1 MRPTPLRA
9 GRPTAGS
16 CVALAFAAA
25 LATEAGCSP
34 DYKGTP
40 PFVAEGSDAGASDG
54 APDRLVP
61 DDAGATGRC
70 DRTKPFEPGVPLA
83 DLSPPDD
90 PSSEPSVFLSA
101 DELTAYLASERP
113 GGLGKTDLY
122 VATRAQRDL
131 PFGKPVPLPGAVN
144 GAVDERHATLPDD
157 ELSLYFERSG
167 AWFRATRATPTA
179 AFGAPTALLAGQLV
193 FSPYVAA
200 SGKSAYFTHLRGDG
214 GSTFVLFQYDFAQA
228 RLSELPGL
236 TALSFGA
243 NPVVIANERE
253 LYFRGSG
260 GILRTVFD
268 EPSRTWS
275 QPASAAVGQ
284 TGLTNAPTFVTRDG
298 CLLYYSVEK
307 PLGTG
312 SNYKLF
318 VARRPR

>member
-1 MRPTPLRA
+1 MATLAA
-9 GRPTAGS
+9 G
-16 CVALAFAAA
+16 AA
-25 LATEAGCSP
+25 CSP

-40 PFVAEGSDAGASDG
+40 PFVTDDGDAGVADG
-54 APDRLVP
+54 G
-61 DDAGATGRC
+61 GADGVSPGDTGAAGRC
-70 DRTKPFEPGVPLA
+70 DRGKPFGPGAPLS

-90 PSSEPSVFLSA
+90 PSSEPSVFLTA

-113 GGLGKTDLY
+113 GGSGKTDLY

-131 PFGKPVPLPGAVN
+131 PFGKPLPLPGSVN
-144 GAVDERHATLPDD
+144 GAGDERHATLPDD

-167 AWFRATRATPTA
+167 AWFRATRTTPTGT
-179 AFGAPTALLAGQLV
+179 FGAPTALLSGQLV

-236 TALSFGA
+236 SALSFGA

-260 GILRTVFD
+260 GILRTAFD
-268 EPSRTWS
+268 EATRAWS
-275 QPASAAVGQ
+275 QPAAAAVGQ
-284 TGLTNAPTFVTRDG
+284 AGLTNAPTFVTRDG